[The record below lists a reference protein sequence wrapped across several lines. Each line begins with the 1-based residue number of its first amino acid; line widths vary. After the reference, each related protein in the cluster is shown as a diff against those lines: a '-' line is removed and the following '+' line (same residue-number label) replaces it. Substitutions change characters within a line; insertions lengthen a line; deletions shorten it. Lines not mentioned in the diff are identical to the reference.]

1 MRHMLCSLLQGIYI
15 DTTDDMC
22 KEMIS
27 PVVMYMLLVIEIVQA
42 AYITKR
48 IWNEPRKIYKDV
60 TKHI

>member
-27 PVVMYMLLVIEIVQA
+27 PVVMYILLVIE
-42 AYITKR
+42 
-48 IWNEPRKIYKDV
+48 KDM
-60 TKHI
+60 

>member
-27 PVVMYMLLVIEIVQA
+27 PVVMYILLAIE
-42 AYITKR
+42 TL
-48 IWNEPRKIYKDV
+48 
-60 TKHI
+60 

>member
-48 IWNEPRKIYKDV
+48 IWNEPRKISTNQKD
-60 TKHI
+60 I

>member
-27 PVVMYMLLVIEIVQA
+27 PVVMYMLLVIEKLI
-42 AYITKR
+42 K
-48 IWNEPRKIYKDV
+48 KIYKDV

>member
-27 PVVMYMLLVIEIVQA
+27 PVVMYILLAIEKLI
-42 AYITKR
+42 
-48 IWNEPRKIYKDV
+48 RKICKQNVKKNLDNV
-60 TKHI
+60 WFII

>member
-42 AYITKR
+42 AYITNV
-48 IWNEPRKIYKDV
+48 I
-60 TKHI
+60 